1 MTFLPVHC
9 CKRIS
14 LVAHS
19 NQKHNKEE
27 NGRTPDV
34 GISNSAIWEAR
45 QEEDQEF
52 EAGLGYAER
61 QETDICR
68 K

>member
-1 MTFLPVHC
+1 M
-9 CKRIS
+9 
-14 LVAHS
+14 AHS